1 MLNEL
6 LKDEEFGKIF
16 FAELLNQNGCDTG
29 VDTASMFEEWAR
41 KNDTNNV
48 LEGVE
53 LERFKQ
59 NLVKKMHSS
68 PNEDLVVLG
77 DVIDKEDEEDDTME
91 DIPINIR
98 QLEEKHR
105 EDEPEESLDELEERE
120 LTKEELDKIVEKVN
134 SDLSDPEKA
143 TEIVKEVF
151 ETLLDEYSEH
161 PKGDEPEIQ
170 LAEPDYYA
178 GNGLSPLEAFKK
190 GLLSREETIGFI
202 KGNIIKYVTRAG
214 HKHNA
219 SEDMVKAIDY
229 CGHLKR
235 LYEHEM
241 QNKPHLEADLVPID
255 FNDDTAKQAKETV
268 INAFESLDKIQD
280 VETKP

>member
-29 VDTASMFEEWAR
+29 VDTVNMFEEWFKER
-41 KNDTNNV
+41 SGESLDG
-48 LEGVE
+48 EE
-53 LERFKQ
+53 LERLKQ
-59 NLVKKMHSS
+59 SVMKNRRCIPVPMMF
-68 PNEDLVVLG
+68 NEEPTADEDMVILKDVL
-77 DVIDKEDEEDDTME
+77 DKDDTME

-98 QLEEKHR
+98 QLEEKGK
-105 EDEPEESLDELEERE
+105 DLER
-120 LTKEELDKIVEKVN
+120 
-134 SDLSDPEKA
+134 
-143 TEIVKEVF
+143 
-151 ETLLDEYSEH
+151 
-161 PKGDEPEIQ
+161 
-170 LAEPDYYA
+170 LAEPNYYA

-241 QNKPHLEADLVPID
+241 IANNDNPIVQKSKRIFREALEG
-255 FNDDTAKQAKETV
+255 
-268 INAFESLDKIQD
+268 LDKLED
-280 VETKP
+280 VEVKEWLGYHFT